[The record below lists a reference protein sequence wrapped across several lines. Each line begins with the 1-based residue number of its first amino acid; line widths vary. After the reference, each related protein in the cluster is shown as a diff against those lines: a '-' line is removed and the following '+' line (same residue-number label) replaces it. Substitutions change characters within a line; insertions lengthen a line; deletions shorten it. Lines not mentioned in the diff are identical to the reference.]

1 VQALNQIKRDEWVR
15 YFKLNNK
22 IESFEIL
29 VRISRAVNQ
38 LIQLDNKLERERE
51 RIVMKLRKVREL

>member
-29 VRISRAVNQ
+29 VRISRAVHQ
-38 LIQLDNKLERERE
+38 LIQLDNKLERKRE
-51 RIVMKLRKVREL
+51 NYNEIEKS